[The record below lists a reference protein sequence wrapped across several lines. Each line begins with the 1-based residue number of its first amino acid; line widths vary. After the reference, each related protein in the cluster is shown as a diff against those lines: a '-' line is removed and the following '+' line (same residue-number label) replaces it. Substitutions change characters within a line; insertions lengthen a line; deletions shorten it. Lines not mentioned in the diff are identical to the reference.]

1 MWNYNKGIVLMME
14 KNKKSVKES
23 KGSFNY
29 RSYQQKQFFKEKI
42 ALEGK
47 TLTCVINDLID
58 NYINSTTTFSKD
70 DVVKNTVKKLLLL
83 LKSDEPNNMVI
94 KKELESLWQLIQ

>member
-1 MWNYNKGIVLMME
+1 MME

-29 RSYQQKQFFKEKI
+29 RSYQQKQLFKEKI

-58 NYINSTTTFSKD
+58 DYINSTTTFSKD

-94 KKELESLWQLIQ
+94 KKELESLWHLIQ